1 MKLVSSWLVPK
12 GYAAITIYPFI
23 FFRDKASITSR
34 LINHEKIH
42 LRQQIELLLVFFY
55 LWYGIEYLCYY
66 YKFRNWK
73 TAYRSIC
80 FEREAYNNEN
90 DMSYL
95 KRRKLFAYVRGE

>member
-1 MKLVSSWLVPK
+1 MKLVSSCLVPK
-12 GYAAITIYPFI
+12 GYVAITIYPFI
-23 FFRDKASITSR
+23 FFRNKASMTPR

-55 LWYGIEYLCYY
+55 LWYGIEYLYYY

-73 TAYRSIC
+73 TAYRNIC
-80 FEREAYNNEN
+80 FEREAFKHEN